1 MAFDLQE
8 AVARLCAT
16 YEVEPVAVYRR
27 AASPSWPIHAEDDD
41 ELTAQLHARGH
52 LLPLPKEPA
61 ALANILETSV
71 REQVMTGLKSHYK
84 VSSIAGGERSY
95 PDIEVS
101 GPAGEFYAVDIKVAQ
116 RNKNRL
122 RTQSRITLYTGN
134 TYFRYPSLHW
144 PGAFRPFDDY
154 RQHLDIIVLY
164 NLSEKRHRVD
174 DVEVLVHEPWRIASK
189 KRSST
194 TREYLG
200 AVDLIEDLRNG
211 RGEFESQEEFYSY
224 WRKYP
229 FKTGK
234 IVEKQL
240 QKAIRP
246 PRTT

>member
-1 MAFDLQE
+1 MPINLKA
-8 AVARLCAT
+8 AIAT
-16 YEVEPVAVYRR
+16 ICSKYEVEPIAVYRR
-27 AASPSWPIHAEDDD
+27 AVTPHWP
-41 ELTAQLHARGH
+41 LHAKNDEELEKHLRKNGQ

-71 REQVMTGLKSHYK
+71 REQVMAGLQRLG
-84 VSSIAGGERSY
+84 IASRAGTERGY

-101 GPAGEFYAVDIKVAQ
+101 IPNVGFYAIDIKVAK
-116 RNKNRL
+116 RSKNRQ

-144 PGAFRPFDDY
+144 PGTFRPFDDY
-154 RQHLDIIVLY
+154 NEHLDIIVLY
-164 NLSEKRHRVD
+164 NLTNDPHRVE
-174 DVEVLVHEPWRIASK
+174 DVQVLVQEPWRIASK

-200 AVDLIEDLRNG
+200 AVDLISDLVAG
-211 RGEFESQEEFYSY
+211 KGEFSKEGDFYSY
-224 WRKYP
+224 WRKFP

-240 QKAIRP
+240 QKALKESER
-246 PRTT
+246 RS